1 MNNRDERN
9 YNARIK
15 RSIHFSYLHRCS
27 TFPRGSTFPHVKITR
42 ELLIVPIKLAESSSR
57 RDADALI
64 FWGSRFTRLA
74 RGSSYKTRL
83 NPAES
88 DYLTTFPRK
97 FKKHISFRRSTIV
110 IREDDVHVEASAAKP
125 ARRQNQ
131 LTSRAFRSVFY
142 KYCRQSKCAANT
154 GVVVKSRKISADTV
168 LQLHGR
174 VEFDRGEK
182 PKYISGVS
190 IVIFL

>member
-1 MNNRDERN
+1 M
-9 YNARIK
+9 
-15 RSIHFSYLHRCS
+15 
-27 TFPRGSTFPHVKITR
+27 KITR

-74 RGSSYKTRL
+74 RGSSYKTQKWRRSPNNHELNSNSTWL
-83 NPAES
+83 NPGES
-88 DYLTTFPRK
+88 DCLTTFPRK

-182 PKYISGVS
+182 PKYIRGVS